1 MLSSHK
7 MGVWNVMFIAIPPAS
22 LLIIFPLYKNM
33 KEKKSSISVI
43 KTRSQLISIIG
54 KNFWKM

>member
-33 KEKKSSISVI
+33 KEKKVAYQSL
-43 KTRSQLISIIG
+43 KLDR
-54 KNFWKM
+54 N